1 MSPHLSLVTA
11 SMPSSPAPSVAPD
24 VLELIG
30 NTPLVKVNHLD
41 TGPCELFLKLE
52 SQNPAGSI
60 KDRIALSLISAAE
73 RDGLLK
79 PGGTLVEATAGNT
92 GLGLALVASQKGYKL
107 TLVIPDKMSQ
117 EKIFHLRALGAN
129 VIITR
134 SDVGKGHPEYY
145 QDMAERIAAETGA
158 FYVNQFA
165 NPNNPK
171 THEQSTGPE
180 IFAQMHKKIDAMVV
194 GVGSGGTLTGLGR
207 YFQKYSPKTEM
218 VLADPKGSIL
228 APLVND
234 GITIEAGS
242 WLVEGIGEDFIPDNC
257 DLKFVSH
264 AYSITDAES
273 IATAREV
280 LQKEGVI
287 CGSSSGTLIAAAL
300 RYCRAQTTAK
310 RVVTLVCDSGNKY
323 LSKIYN
329 DYWLDDHGFAN
340 HPIENNLR
348 DLITRPYQKGSA
360 IIVAPGDTLAAA
372 YRKMKMYDMS
382 QLPVMVKEQITG
394 IINETDILL
403 AVAGNPDGFNIK
415 VAQAMSRDLI
425 TVNVDTPPQDLLA
438 TFQQGMVA
446 IVKDSDE
453 FLGLITP
460 IDLLNYL
467 RKRVGHA

>member
-1 MSPHLSLVTA
+1 
-11 SMPSSPAPSVAPD
+11 
-24 VLELIG
+24 
-30 NTPLVKVNHLD
+30 
-41 TGPCELFLKLE
+41 
-52 SQNPAGSI
+52 
-60 KDRIALSLISAAE
+60 
-73 RDGLLK
+73 
-79 PGGTLVEATAGNT
+79 
-92 GLGLALVASQKGYKL
+92 
-107 TLVIPDKMSQ
+107 MSQ

>member
-1 MSPHLSLVTA
+1 M
-11 SMPSSPAPSVAPD
+11 
-24 VLELIG
+24 
-30 NTPLVKVNHLD
+30 
-41 TGPCELFLKLE
+41 
-52 SQNPAGSI
+52 
-60 KDRIALSLISAAE
+60 
-73 RDGLLK
+73 
-79 PGGTLVEATAGNT
+79 
-92 GLGLALVASQKGYKL
+92 
-107 TLVIPDKMSQ
+107 
-117 EKIFHLRALGAN
+117 
-129 VIITR
+129 
-134 SDVGKGHPEYY
+134 
-145 QDMAERIAAETGA
+145 
-158 FYVNQFA
+158 
-165 NPNNPK
+165 
-171 THEQSTGPE
+171 
-180 IFAQMHKKIDAMVV
+180 
-194 GVGSGGTLTGLGR
+194 
-207 YFQKYSPKTEM
+207 
-218 VLADPKGSIL
+218 
-228 APLVND
+228 
-234 GITIEAGS
+234 
-242 WLVEGIGEDFIPDNC
+242 
-257 DLKFVSH
+257 
-264 AYSITDAES
+264 
-273 IATAREV
+273 
-280 LQKEGVI
+280 
-287 CGSSSGTLIAAAL
+287 
-300 RYCRAQTTAK
+300 
-310 RVVTLVCDSGNKY
+310 VTLVCDSGNKY

>member
-1 MSPHLSLVTA
+1 MPAHRFLATPAASSLAYSRTA
-11 SMPSSPAPSVAPD
+11 PT
-24 VLELIG
+24 VLNLIG
-30 NTPLVKVNHLD
+30 NTPLVKVRHLD

-60 KDRIALSLISAAE
+60 KDRIALSMITAAE
-73 RDGLLK
+73 RDGQLK

-92 GLGLALVASQKGYKL
+92 GLGLALVASQRGYRL

-117 EKIFHLRALGAN
+117 EKIFHLRALGAH

-145 QDMAERIAAETGA
+145 QDMAERIAHETGG

-171 THEQSTGPE
+171 THETSTGPE
-180 IFAQMHKKIDAMVV
+180 ILTQMDGQLDAMVV

-207 YFQKYSPKTEM
+207 YFKRHSPHTEM

-242 WLVEGIGEDFIPDNC
+242 WLVEGIGEDFVPDNC

-264 AYSITDAES
+264 AYTIADAES

-280 LQKEGVI
+280 LKKEGII

-300 RYCRAQTTAK
+300 RYCRAQTSPK

-329 DYWLDDHGFAN
+329 DYWLDDHGFSQ
-340 HPIENNLR
+340 HPIEYNLR
-348 DLITRPYQKGSA
+348 DIIARPYHKGNA
-360 IIVAPGDTLAAA
+360 ITIAPGDTLAHA
-372 YRKMKMYDMS
+372 YRKMKMYDVS
-382 QLPVMVKEQITG
+382 QLPVMVKERISG

-403 AVAGNPDGFNIK
+403 AITGNPDGFNIK
-415 VAQAMSRDLI
+415 VAQAMSHDLI
-425 TVNVDTPPQDLLA
+425 TVDVNTPPQDLLA

-446 IVKDSDE
+446 IVKE
-453 FLGLITP
+453 GEQFLGLITP